1 MHNVYLFQPQYT
13 TTINGQT
20 NNWLPYS
27 AGAIWSYAA
36 QYQDVTDNFQF
47 KDIIFRREEISSLL
61 DRLDNPK
68 VCGFSCYLWN
78 RNYCLE
84 VAKQIKQRWPDC
96 VIVFGGPEVSAK
108 MIKHSFISSI
118 ILGEGEENF
127 VDILRNVQNGVNPSL
142 FSPKNRLAS
151 LTIPSPYLTGVF
163 DKIIDENPEV
173 MWAITIE
180 TNRGCPYACTFC
192 DWGSLTYS
200 KVKRFELDKV
210 AAEIAWTVGKP
221 ISYIYIADAN
231 FGMFKERDL
240 EIARLLKAATDNSNV
255 DLISV
260 QNAKQSTEIAF
271 KIGQILG
278 EKYAGVS
285 IAMQS
290 MNEDTLDAI
299 NRKNLSTNN
308 TRELLELSAKYQI
321 PTYTEMILGMPNETV
336 ESWCKGMTELL
347 ELGQHNSIEMWF
359 TQLLENSELS
369 QPNSRFQYKIK
380 SVISKNYISLKKP
393 TDWIDVDEETELISA
408 TSTMSTDE
416 MVEAYMYG
424 WMIVQIH
431 IAGYSQVISR
441 YQRFAKDISY
451 YDFYNKLIANIKT
464 SDFFGAHYDYVHGL
478 VKSFLHTGIVEDEAT
493 GHMLHSVSGPWL
505 YENRKQ
511 VIDFIGAVSEVPD
524 WVLDL
529 QHSFIYDQAQ
539 TYPVTIQGDVDIFA
553 ATTDQTIYTVTSRL
567 TDTTKPLNSATM
579 RRKGLL
585 KNIIKGAH
593 YENN

>member
-1 MHNVYLFQPQYT
+1 
-13 TTINGQT
+13 
-20 NNWLPYS
+20 
-27 AGAIWSYAA
+27 
-36 QYQDVTDNFQF
+36 
-47 KDIIFRREEISSLL
+47 
-61 DRLDNPK
+61 
-68 VCGFSCYLWN
+68 
-78 RNYCLE
+78 
-84 VAKQIKQRWPDC
+84 
-96 VIVFGGPEVSAK
+96 
-108 MIKHSFISSI
+108 
-118 ILGEGEENF
+118 
-127 VDILRNVQNGVNPSL
+127 
-142 FSPKNRLAS
+142 
-151 LTIPSPYLTGVF
+151 
-163 DKIIDENPEV
+163 
-173 MWAITIE
+173 
-180 TNRGCPYACTFC
+180 
-192 DWGSLTYS
+192 
-200 KVKRFELDKV
+200 
-210 AAEIAWTVGKP
+210 
-221 ISYIYIADAN
+221 
-231 FGMFKERDL
+231 
-240 EIARLLKAATDNSNV
+240 
-255 DLISV
+255 
-260 QNAKQSTEIAF
+260 
-271 KIGQILG
+271 
-278 EKYAGVS
+278 
-285 IAMQS
+285 
-290 MNEDTLDAI
+290 
-299 NRKNLSTNN
+299 
-308 TRELLELSAKYQI
+308 
-321 PTYTEMILGMPNETV
+321 
-336 ESWCKGMTELL
+336 
-347 ELGQHNSIEMWF
+347 
-359 TQLLENSELS
+359 
-369 QPNSRFQYKIK
+369 
-380 SVISKNYISLKKP
+380 
-393 TDWIDVDEETELISA
+393 
-408 TSTMSTDE
+408 MSTDE